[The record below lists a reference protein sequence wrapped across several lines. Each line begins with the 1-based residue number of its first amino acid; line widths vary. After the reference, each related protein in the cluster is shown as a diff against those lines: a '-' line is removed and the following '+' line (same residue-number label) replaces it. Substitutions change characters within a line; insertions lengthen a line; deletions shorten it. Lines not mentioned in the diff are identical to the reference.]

1 MTTTTVAT
9 LELDYF
15 RAVSLYRRRSYERCA
30 ELCNAL
36 LQAGHDGHVQLFA
49 TKEGHGEEDEV
60 QQQQQQ
66 QAEHDAG
73 RSSRFGS
80 NLQRIGP
87 RPRGVAGAGQDSGAS
102 VMMPTWLME
111 GVWQLKMRA
120 LTQRVYLDDL
130 EVDDAG
136 DEATEEVEFERIA
149 TAARPG
155 SSIKTAF
162 QPRPLTSQRQ
172 QLAKSRGS
180 GIAHSSDGRLNS
192 SRPGSAAVARPGTSL
207 SRPGSSLGGGGA
219 RPASRCGT
227 ASRVRATSA
236 AAFNVGDA
244 TSKLYQASR
253 LNPTVYA
260 EMETLVKALFQFL
273 YYHEADVQKA
283 HSLCQA
289 VMEVQRQKSGGG
301 AGGGA
306 ASFSWWWQQQM
317 GRCLLALHY
326 PRKAE
331 PFLQQSLANFPHPDT
346 YLLLSRLYQRLK
358 QPERALLLISEAVDT
373 RPFDV
378 TYRLEQ
384 ARIHQAMEQQE
395 DALQLYR
402 LVAKLQPINV
412 ESLASIAV
420 GYFYDN
426 NPEMALMYYRR
437 ILSLGAHSSE
447 LYCNIALCCLYG
459 GQIDLV
465 LPCFQRALAMANQ
478 PDQRADIWYNISFVA
493 VTSGDFNLARRCL
506 QLCLTS
512 DAQNG
517 AALNNLAVL
526 AAQAG
531 DVMGAKSYLNAAKDV
546 MPEAEEIIT
555 NLQFMDVH
563 YKL

>member
-1 MTTTTVAT
+1 MATAT

-15 RAVSLYRRRSYERCA
+15 RAVSLYRRRSYESCA

-36 LQAGHDGHVQLFA
+36 LQAGHDGHV
-49 TKEGHGEEDEV
+49 E
-60 QQQQQQ
+60 QQ
-66 QAEHDAG
+66 QAEHT
-73 RSSRFGS
+73 RFGS

-87 RPRGVAGAGQDSGAS
+87 RPRGAAGGAGGAGAADSGAS
-102 VMMPTWLME
+102 IMMPTWLME

-120 LTQRVYLDDL
+120 LTQRVFLDDL
-130 EVDDAG
+130 EVDEAG
-136 DEATEEVEFERIA
+136 DEANEEVEFERIA

-162 QPRPLTSQRQ
+162 QPRPLTSQRAQ
-172 QLAKSRGS
+172 QQARSRVVGV
-180 GIAHSSDGRLNS
+180 GIEVAHSSDGRLNS
-192 SRPGSAAVARPGTSL
+192 SRPGSAAVARPGTTL
-207 SRPGSSLGGGGA
+207 I
-219 RPASRCGT
+219 
-227 ASRVRATSA
+227 RVTSA
-236 AAFNVGDA
+236 AAFQVGDA
-244 TSKLYQASR
+244 TAKLYQASR
-253 LNPTVYA
+253 LNPTIYA
-260 EMETLVKALFQFL
+260 ERETLVKALFQFL
-273 YYHEADVQKA
+273 YYHESDVQKA
-283 HSLCQA
+283 YSLCQA
-289 VMEVQRQKSGGG
+289 VMEVQRQKPGSG
-301 AGGGA
+301 AT
-306 ASFSWWWQQQM
+306 ASN
-317 GRCLLALHY
+317 L
-326 PRKAE
+326 
-331 PFLQQSLANFPHPDT
+331 
-346 YLLLSRLYQRLK
+346 LYQRIK
-358 QPERALLLISEAVDT
+358 QPGKALSLIGEVVDT

-437 ILSLGAHSSE
+437 ILSLGAHSAE

-465 LPCFQRALAMANQ
+465 LPCFQRALAMATQ
-478 PDQRADIWYNISFVA
+478 PEQKADIWYNLSFVA
-493 VTSGDFNLARRCL
+493 VTSGDFNLAKRCL

-512 DAQNG
+512 DGQNG

-526 AAQAG
+526 AAQGG
-531 DVMGAKSYLNAAKDV
+531 DIMGAKSYLNAAKDV
-546 MPEAEEIIT
+546 MPEGSEVTT

-563 YKL
+563 YKLCLYLYLYLVFAHFRFRREFRFLFGIEFALTGLISLWAKMRQHSGLFLYFFFFFITDMAATCS